1 MSGGDPGRTD
11 FDARMRRL
19 FEDVDTAPGFE
30 ARVMQRIEARSQ
42 MPRADLRL
50 QVERARAHAAR
61 RLARQAWMNVTTS
74 VGVGAAGI
82 AVVWRH
88 RLEITHAVQAGL
100 AAAADSGVLMGIALV
115 VLGAGLWPVLR
126 RYVTPL

>member
-1 MSGGDPGRTD
+1 MSGGNRGRTD

-19 FEDVDTAPGFE
+19 FAGVDTAPGFE
-30 ARVMQRIEARSQ
+30 ARVMQRVASRSAA
-42 MPRADLRL
+42 PRADLRA
-50 QVERARAHAAR
+50 QFERARLRATKS
-61 RLARQAWMNVTTS
+61 LARQAWMNAATT

-82 AVVWRH
+82 AVVWHH
-88 RLEITHAVQAGL
+88 RLEIAHSMQAGL

-126 RYVTPL
+126 RYATPL